1 MCNVRRIFQILKRDS
16 YESRRNIIE
25 NFMTDSNFIIITLEY
40 AKMQKKKYVLH
51 DDNHTVHVVYRC
63 TDLT

>member
-1 MCNVRRIFQILKRDS
+1 MNHDETLLKTLWPIQI
-16 YESRRNIIE
+16 
-25 NFMTDSNFIIITLEY
+25 FIIITLEY